1 MKTILFL
8 IALLQTLLLS
18 SELQIKAQSFYA
30 DEKGGISVFEG
41 DVNIIK
47 GYDELNASKVTVY
60 IDENKTPVKFI
71 AEVDVSFKVQT
82 KDGVKYEGI
91 AQKAI
96 YLPSTKEYI
105 FYKNVHLRQLGDKKE
120 IKGEEVVLKIMENK
134 AYAKGAKKEPVIMIF
149 EFKEENEKGDTK

>member
-1 MKTILFL
+1 MKKIFLFL
-8 IALLQTLLLS
+8 IVHTFLFS

-30 DEKGGISVFEG
+30 DEKAGLSVFEG

-60 IDENKTPVKFI
+60 IDKEKSPTKFV
-71 AEVDVSFKVQT
+71 AEGDVSFKVKT
-82 KDGVKYEGI
+82 KDDVKYEGI

-96 YLPSTKEYI
+96 YLPKKKEYN
-105 FYKNVHLRQLGDKKE
+105 FYQSVHLKQIGDKKE
-120 IKGEEVVLKIMENK
+120 IQGEEVVLKVLENK

-149 EFKEENEKGDTK
+149 EFKEDTQEVQK